1 MEVFSKNILRLIAFA
16 ILLSSA
22 VLAQTKEY
30 SLESLIKLGVKKN
43 TDMLIAKGNQSI
55 AKLEKTKATASLLPE
70 INAEG
75 SYIHTTANNGV
86 PVFVGANGV
95 NEILAFVSLKQTIF
109 NPDIIYNY
117 KVSSVR
123 KKEEVYLNKQT
134 KQNVINKV
142 IDQYFNVLKYQN
154 EKKIFEDNL
163 KAFKL
168 MYEQSKVLF
177 ESGTVPEID
186 VKKSK
191 VELLLQK
198 NALNQADKNYTAAL
212 NKLKELTG
220 IDLKKQ
226 IKLKDFESA
235 KVILNSEDYYK
246 QVAWQNR
253 PDWKLAQQE
262 SELSSVK
269 TSLTFMKHFPIVSG
283 NLYYGW
289 DVSGRPDKQN
299 LGFQAVVSASL
310 PLWHWGAITAGKQ
323 IAEIEHQQITFRT
336 RRLKVQILQEIE
348 NNYNEAKLQK
358 EQIAAMRESKSEAKL
373 AVEMAMAGYKEGT
386 ITNLDLINTQ
396 KLYTQTE
403 MEYLKA
409 LYNFYIAKANL
420 FKSIGKLKED
430 LSWSEE

>member
-1 MEVFSKNILRLIAFA
+1 MDVFSRIILKVIVFS
-16 ILLSSA
+16 ILLTG
-22 VLAQTKEY
+22 VTFAQTQEY
-30 SLESLIKLGVKKN
+30 SLESLIILGIKKN

-55 AKLEKTKATASLLPE
+55 AKLEKTKAASGLLPE
-70 INAEG
+70 VNAEG
-75 SYIHTTANNGV
+75 NFIHSSARNGI
-86 PVFVGANGV
+86 PVFIGANGI
-95 NEILAFVSLKQTIF
+95 NEIFALVSLNQTIF

-117 KVSSVR
+117 KASSV
-123 KKEEVYLNKQT
+123 KNKEEVYLNKQT

-142 IDQYFNVLKYQN
+142 IDQYFTVLKYEN
-154 EKKIFEDNL
+154 EKEIFRDNL

-168 MYEQSKVLF
+168 MYKQSKVLF

-198 NALNQADKNYTAAL
+198 NALNQANKNYTAAL

-220 IDLKKQ
+220 IDLNKN
-226 IKLKDFESA
+226 IKLRKFDVS
-235 KVILNSEDYYK
+235 KVVLNSLEHYK
-246 QVAWQNR
+246 KAAWQNR
-253 PDWKLAQQE
+253 PDWKLVQQE
-262 SELSSVK
+262 SELSSIK
-269 TSLTFMKHFPIVSG
+269 TSMAFMKHFPVISG

-289 DVSGRPDKQN
+289 DASNSLDKQN
-299 LGFQAVVSASL
+299 LGFQAVVTASF
-310 PLWHWGAITAGKQ
+310 PLWHWGAISAEKQ
-323 IAEIEHQQITFRT
+323 IAEIKHQQIIFKT
-336 RRLKVQILQEIE
+336 RRLKMQILQEIE

-358 EQIAAMRESKSEAKL
+358 EQISAMDESKSEAKL
-373 AVEMAMAGYKEGT
+373 AVEMAMTGYKEGT

-430 LSWSEE
+430 LSWLEK